1 MASLLTGKLTNINAH
16 PSLPLATPQCWKTL
30 PWHFTL
36 KYTFTHSN
44 SIHLDVQRHTYCL
57 IRPPAEAPHPH
68 ACSFT
73 DNTAIRDAFQIRGSY
88 KRAHG
93 LLIFAPFT
101 DNSYVQLYNTIQQI
115 AKILT
120 QQGFRPSWQSQV
132 FFVWNKCDAAKQLYY
147 FIAHFSELAF
157 GNLMVW
163 NMHSISYHVL
173 LSGLSGTTECT

>member
-36 KYTFTHSN
+36 KYTFTYSN

-68 ACSFT
+68 ACSFA
-73 DNTAIRDAFQIRGSY
+73 DNTAIRDAFKIRGSY

-101 DNSYVQLYNTIQQI
+101 DNSNVQLYCTIQFSKS
-115 AKILT
+115 AKSWLSRVLGHPDKDRSFLSGINVM
-120 QQGFRPSWQSQV
+120 WQS
-132 FFVWNKCDAAKQLYY
+132 
-147 FIAHFSELAF
+147 S
-157 GNLMVW
+157 
-163 NMHSISYHVL
+163 SIIS
-173 LSGLSGTTECT
+173 